1 MKRYIIS
8 KEFYVVFSVNFHAY
22 FFFKSREEEQDPR
35 LKKLLLNRIL
45 TEAFVELLEWDDYYG
60 WPETLA
66 MDAHR

>member
-1 MKRYIIS
+1 MHI
-8 KEFYVVFSVNFHAY
+8 